1 MRTTIVSN
9 VFKTMLAGYGR
20 DDEEHWIIVDD
31 YLCEY
36 VDNEGDNLVFDSKQE
51 AEEYIQGI
59 INE

>member
-1 MRTTIVSN
+1 VSKA
-9 VFKTMLAGYGR
+9 FKTILAGYGR

-59 INE
+59 IND

>member
-1 MRTTIVSN
+1 MRITIVSN
-9 VFKTMLAGYGR
+9 VFKTMLAGYGC

-36 VDNEGDNLVFDSKQE
+36 VDNEGDNLVFYSKQE

-59 INE
+59 TND